1 MKNIALI
8 GFICM
13 AVLLVGCAGPRFA
26 SEAQYDKGEWKGNAY
41 LNEVAKIKRDK
52 NQLAF
57 DKEVGKMAI
66 DKLKS
71 QPADTKIV
79 NDVIQGYKGIVQNL
93 SNHKVVQISLRD
105 KNNHEVKSYVFGPVD
120 SPVNFAEDYLLPGDY
135 CAIFIANGKQVGD
148 VKKFTSGPRQF
159 DYFGKKYHWF
169 AYLPE

>member
-1 MKNIALI
+1 MKKIATI
-8 GFICM
+8 MF
-13 AVLLVGCAGPRFA
+13 VLFVFSGCAAQFG
-26 SEAQYDKGEWKGNAY
+26 SEAQYEAGDWYFLSGSE
-41 LNEVAKIKRDK
+41 EVAQIKRDK
-52 NQLAF
+52 SHLAF
-57 DKEVGKMAI
+57 DNEVGKMAI